1 MPHREFL
8 DSQSVRWD
16 VWEVVPE
23 AAERRLADDRRHA
36 ARENIDRRHDHQP
49 RYRVGAQMVDGWLC
63 FECNTEKRRLAPIPT
78 SWVGLD
84 DVDLER
90 LCTSAVRAPRKTPRL
105 AD

>member
-1 MPHREFL
+1 MPHREFH

-23 AAERRLADDRRHA
+23 AAERRLGDERRHMP
-36 ARENIDRRHDHQP
+36 RETLDRRHDRQP

-63 FECNTEKRRLAPIPT
+63 FECDTEKRRLAPIPD
-78 SWVGLD
+78 SWAGLG
-84 DVDLER
+84 DVELER
-90 LCTSAVRAPRKTPRL
+90 LCGTAVRAPRKTPRL